1 MKNCLV
7 CKNKKNTDKGVY
19 CMLHKVL
26 VKESDEF
33 KPCCDEDI
41 AIKDLIKRINQ
52 DAIRGAK

>member
-7 CKNKKNTDKGVY
+7 CKNKKNTHKGVY
-19 CMLHKVL
+19 CMLRKVL

-41 AIKDLIKRINQ
+41 PIKDLIKRINQ
-52 DAIRGAK
+52 DAIKGAK